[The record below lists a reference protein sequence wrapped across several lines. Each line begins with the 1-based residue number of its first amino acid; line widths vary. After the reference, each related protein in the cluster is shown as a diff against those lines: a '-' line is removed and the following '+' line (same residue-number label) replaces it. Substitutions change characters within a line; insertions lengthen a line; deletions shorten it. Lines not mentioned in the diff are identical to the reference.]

1 MTVLD
6 DREKVARN
14 VYGAWMKRLWF
25 GWSVVLVVG
34 LSGCAAGRSTWFL
47 LEANKAWKD
56 ARDAGAADL
65 SSYEYDKATLYR
77 DKAFEEWG
85 YCRYGDA
92 EDLFKEV
99 TTLARTAESVSL
111 HGEEEREL
119 MEELEQ
125 GAEDL
130 PDDFEF
136 EDDEWLD

>member
-1 MTVLD
+1 MQ
-6 DREKVARN
+6 
-14 VYGAWMKRLWF
+14 RLF
-25 GWSVVLVVG
+25 LGWSVALVLG
-34 LSGCAAGRSTWFL
+34 LTGCAAGRSTWFL

-56 ARDAGAADL
+56 ARDAGAEQAAA
-65 SSYEYDKATLYR
+65 YEFQKASLYR

-85 YCRYGDA
+85 YCQYGDA
-92 EDLFKEV
+92 EELFREV
-99 TTLARTAESVSL
+99 ATLSHTAEQVAL

-136 EDDEWLD
+136 EGDEWLD